1 MNPNQIA
8 QNLKRKFSL
17 IAQPNSV
24 PYSNENGEFDSS
36 WKEKFSS
43 GQKQITLLS
52 VTTAPSGTFTK
63 GSQYYNSTNKLI
75 YTAINDNT
83 WTDATTS
90 NPEFGIIYLYDNSG
104 TSEYYIWDGDNLVET
119 DLEKYQL
126 KSNITDNYA
135 SSSTTTYPSS
145 KALND
150 GLTSK
155 QGVNLIFT
163 NVSANNW
170 VSDSTYTNFTYK
182 CEISN
187 LTGITSTMTAIVIF
201 NPDDNIN
208 NDYANISLTGTN
220 SITIYSK
227 LNTNITIP
235 KIIVFK

>member
-1 MNPNQIA
+1 MNPNQTS

-17 IAQPNSV
+17 IAQPNSI
-24 PYSNENGEFDSS
+24 PYSDENGDFHQSWIDKFQGSS
-36 WKEKFSS
+36 
-43 GQKQITLLS
+43 KQITLLS
-52 VTTAPSGTFTK
+52 ITIAPTGTFEK
-63 GSQYYNSTNKLI
+63 GSQYYNSTDKVI
-75 YTAINDNT
+75 YIAVEDNV
-83 WTDATTS
+83 WS
-90 NPEFGIIYLYDNSG
+90 NIGSTPEFGIIYIYDNSG
-104 TSEYYIWDGDNLVET
+104 TNEYYVWDGDNLVET

-182 CEISN
+182 CEITN
-187 LTGITSTMTAIVIF
+187 LTGITSSMTALVIF
-201 NPDDNIN
+201 DPDDNIN
-208 NDYANISLTGTN
+208 NDYANICLTGTD

-227 LNTNITIP
+227 LNTTITIP